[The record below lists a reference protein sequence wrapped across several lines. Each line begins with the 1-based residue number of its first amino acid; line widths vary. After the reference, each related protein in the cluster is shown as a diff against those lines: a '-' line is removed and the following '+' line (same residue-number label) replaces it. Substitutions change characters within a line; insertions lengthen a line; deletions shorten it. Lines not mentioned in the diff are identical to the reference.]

1 MTKVSGHAIRPRTL
15 AAIIEAAVRVLSV
28 DPGVTMSEVARA
40 AGVGRAT
47 LHRHFKGKA
56 DLLRT
61 ITARCIEETNA
72 AVLATD
78 DPDTPAVDRLGRM
91 LRSVIPL
98 GDRYAFLLRLEG
110 SQDEGLQKGHKTQ
123 LEWVRSLIGQLKA
136 ERAMAEDVPTS
147 WAVTQVD
154 QVIGTA
160 WTAVSTGEL
169 STDEAAG
176 LALRTLLRGLG

>member
-1 MTKVSGHAIRPRTL
+1 M
-15 AAIIEAAVRVLSV
+15 
-28 DPGVTMSEVARA
+28 
-40 AGVGRAT
+40 
-47 LHRHFKGKA
+47 
-56 DLLRT
+56 
-61 ITARCIEETNA
+61 
-72 AVLATD
+72 
-78 DPDTPAVDRLGRM
+78 DRLGRM

-110 SQDEGLQKGHKTQ
+110 SQDESLQKGHKTQ

-136 ERAMAEDVPTS
+136 ERAIAEDVPTS

-176 LALRTLLRGLG
+176 PALRTLLRGLG